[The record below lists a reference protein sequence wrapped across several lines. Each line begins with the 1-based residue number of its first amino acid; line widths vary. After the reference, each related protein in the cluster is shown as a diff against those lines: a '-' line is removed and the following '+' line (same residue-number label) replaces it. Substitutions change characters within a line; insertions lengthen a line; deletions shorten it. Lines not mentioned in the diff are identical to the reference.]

1 MSDDTALAEAIQDG
15 AEEQGNMRLLSISS
29 VQELARA
36 GGISERDVE
45 IAALRRQIMPARYQR
60 NFGTIG
66 WEGQIKLLEST
77 AAVIGAGGLGGYIV
91 EALARMGIGHIT
103 IVDGDVFEAHNLNR
117 QILCTEELIGAGK
130 AACAAARVQIVNS
143 AVQARVVTAWADAE
157 NLPEILLGANVVM
170 DALDS
175 LPVRFVLQDAAATLG
190 IPMVHGA
197 IAGYV
202 AQVMTI
208 MPGDRGLKDIYGE
221 GELPQKGVEV
231 FLGNPAATPMLCA
244 ACQVQEVIKL
254 LTGTGELLRNR
265 LLMIDAECWD
275 VQIIDCGPSRYS

>member
-1 MSDDTALAEAIQDG
+1 MSDDKTLAQAIENR
-15 AEEQGNMRLLSISS
+15 AEKQGNMPLLAISS
-29 VQELARA
+29 VQALARET
-36 GGISERDVE
+36 GITERDVE
-45 IAALRRQIMPARYQR
+45 IAALRKQIMPVRYQR

-91 EALARMGIGHIT
+91 EALARMGIGSLT

-117 QILCTEELIGAGK
+117 QILCTEDVIGAGK
-130 AACAAARVQIVNS
+130 AACAAARVQEVNS
-143 AVQARVVTAWADAE
+143 AVQTRAVTAWASAE
-157 NLPEILLGANVVM
+157 NLPEILQGANVVV

-175 LPVRFVLQDAAATLG
+175 LPVRFVLQDAAAALG

-221 GELPQKGVEV
+221 GELPQKGIEV

-244 ACQVQEVIKL
+244 ACQTQEVIKL

-265 LLMIDAECWD
+265 LLMIDSECWD
-275 VQIIDCGPSRYS
+275 VQIIDCGPSR